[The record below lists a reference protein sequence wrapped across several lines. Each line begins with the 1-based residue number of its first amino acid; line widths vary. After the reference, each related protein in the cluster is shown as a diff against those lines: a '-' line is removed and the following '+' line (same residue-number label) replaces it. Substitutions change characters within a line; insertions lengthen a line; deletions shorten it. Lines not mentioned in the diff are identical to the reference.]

1 LKEEEE
7 EWGRRRRRRR
17 RRRGGEPG
25 ESSRGRWSGVFGN
38 SFQSKLE
45 GLEASMGAHGVQD
58 EASDVGLH
66 HRPPPSAAATISSI
80 ELSSGNSRMM
90 GNKNSKEPDTSWPAS
105 EEKYQLQQDGDVALG
120 GTTLEDAYEGV
131 EIPAWHNQITL
142 RGLLVSFVLGT
153 LFCIITHKL
162 NLTVGVISSLN
173 ISAGLL
179 GFFFIK
185 T

>member
-1 LKEEEE
+1 
-7 EWGRRRRRRR
+7 
-17 RRRGGEPG
+17 
-25 ESSRGRWSGVFGN
+25 
-38 SFQSKLE
+38 
-45 GLEASMGAHGVQD
+45 MGAHGVQD

-66 HRPPPSAAATISSI
+66 HRPPPSAAATISSF

-90 GNKNSKEPDTSWPAS
+90 GNNNSKEPDPLWPAS
-105 EEKYQLQQDGDVALG
+105 EEKYQLQQDGDAALG

-142 RGLLVSFVLGT
+142 RGLLVSLVLGT

-162 NLTVGVISSLN
+162 NLTVGVIPSLN

-185 T
+185 MWIKVLSKCGIWSTPFTRQENTVIQTCVVSCYGLAFSGED